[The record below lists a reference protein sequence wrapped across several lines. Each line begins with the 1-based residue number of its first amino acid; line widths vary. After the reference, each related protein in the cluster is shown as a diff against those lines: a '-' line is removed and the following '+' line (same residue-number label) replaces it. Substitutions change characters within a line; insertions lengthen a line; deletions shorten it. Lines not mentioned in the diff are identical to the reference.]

1 MIHRFGEKLKTL
13 RRRHKMT
20 QQELADQ
27 IETVQS
33 YVSLL
38 ERGEREPSAE
48 IVLRLSL
55 IFNISADQ
63 LLQDNLEV

>member
-38 ERGEREPSAE
+38 EHGEREPSAE
-48 IVLRLSL
+48 VVLRVSL

-63 LLQDNLEV
+63 LLQDNLDV